1 MFALSERRAAGLV
14 KITRKTLVYR
24 SRRPP
29 QDALRMRLRELAASR
44 VRFGYRRL
52 TVMLRREGWRVNP
65 KRIYRLYTEDGL
77 TVRTKL
83 RKKLARRS
91 RVVTAKATR
100 PNQKLSMDF
109 MSAKLLDGRWFRVLT
124 VIDQF
129 TRECL
134 ALVADRALNGQ
145 KVALSLSQVVAER
158 GEPES
163 ITVDN
168 GSEFAG
174 RAMEAWSYQYGVRLE
189 FIRPGRPVDN
199 GYIESFNGRLRD
211 ECLNVESFF
220 DLPDVRVKLER
231 WRQDYNQVRPHSAL
245 ADRAPEEFARQWQQ
259 WSAAGTRTAWPTNQS
274 SSGAVQSVPPAVE
287 EPIQLFVPPSAEV
300 KGGAEKLST
309 DTGTGRRKAGPL
321 LEVVN

>member
-1 MFALSERRAAGLV
+1 VFALSERRAAGLV
-14 KITRKTLVYR
+14 KITRKTLRYR

-29 QDALRMRLRELAASR
+29 QDALRRRLRELAASR

-65 KRIYRLYTEDGL
+65 KRVYRLYTEDGL

-91 RVVTAKATR
+91 RVPMGKATR
-100 PNQKLSMDF
+100 PHQKLSMDF
-109 MSAKLLDGRWFRVLT
+109 MSAKLIDGRWFRVLT

-134 ALVADRALNGQ
+134 ALVADRALNGH
-145 KVALSLSQVVAER
+145 KVALALSRVIAER
-158 GEPES
+158 GTPES

-211 ECLNVESFF
+211 ECLNVETFF
-220 DLPDVRVKLER
+220 GLSDVSEKLER
-231 WRQDYNQVRPHSAL
+231 WRQDYHQVRPHSAL
-245 ADRAPEEFARQWQQ
+245 ADRSPEEFARQWKHR
-259 WSAAGTRTAWPTNQS
+259 SAARTRTAWPTNQS
-274 SSGAVQSVPPAVE
+274 SSAVQSVPPAVE
-287 EPIQLFVPPSAEV
+287 EPIPLFVPPSAEV

-309 DTGTGRRKAGPL
+309 DTGKQTPEHGPL